1 MRFAVIVAPS
11 DPRSGDA
18 SARRQAL
25 AWLRGKLASFGFAVD
40 IVGGG
45 QDPQAALEGAA
56 ARVSAGDAL
65 LVHLSGRLAG
75 RRSSL
80 ALAFGGGRSVRLS
93 TVSQTFA
100 SRAPAQLGFVAELM
114 HEEDP
119 ADAQLASECLA
130 SVVRALVVPDTGH
143 AALAAV
149 RPVTASVPRLA
160 FTKQA
165 LTGANSEAPPP
176 AVYALLAAMHDC
188 GLPASTGD
196 SSAQCFTF
204 VREGVAPHG
213 VPTDSL
219 LEPKPHLPDSVL
231 VAADAKETEAEAAGD
246 EVPPPDVPI
255 DWKTDV
261 AGWQRALQSCL
272 ARIGTS
278 KAARA
283 RVREISAL
291 SRLLE
296 AARAI
301 EDKPAPVRQ
310 LLLEGCERMQSLAPT
325 HVMAYADAFAL
336 HNREGHTD
344 EALLC
349 AQVLDELGAAD
360 SEHRALIDQ
369 FRSVAPVRARASLDA
384 AAWEHLRA
392 PGSDEVLAAL
402 FAAIERAAIAAKL
415 EELHQIGWSP
425 PMVDRKERLSE
436 TSTASVV
443 RSFQWAS
450 RVLKVR
456 CPDLYAMDDVPGI
469 AGLHAPDPSLALG
482 PAVRSGPSA
491 KDLAFLAGRHLTY
504 YRPEYRLLFYY
515 PTQDDLTTLLFAA
528 AQLAMSTSPS
538 SRASEEVRRLQARLV
553 YHVSG
558 RDRAALNHAVQRLE
572 SRGGRANVAAWMRS
586 VELTAARAGLLLC
599 GDLAAG
605 AALIRSELCRVPDLA
620 DDLRRGDLVAFCAS
634 RAHADL
640 RSRYVARGPD
650 SIAPPS
656 HSLTEPVP

>member
-18 SARRQAL
+18 SARREAL

-45 QDPQAALEGAA
+45 KDPQTALEAAA
-56 ARVSAGDAL
+56 ARVSAGDVL
-65 LVHLSGRLAG
+65 LVHLSGRLSG

-93 TVSQTFA
+93 TASQAFA

-119 ADAQLASECLA
+119 ADAELASECLA
-130 SVVRALVVPDTGH
+130 SVVRALVVPESGH

-149 RPVTASVPRLA
+149 RPLTASVPRLA
-160 FTKQA
+160 FTQQA
-165 LTGANSEAPPP
+165 LSGANSEGPPP

-188 GLPASTGD
+188 GVRATTGD
-196 SSAQCFTF
+196 STAQCFTF
-204 VREGVAPHG
+204 AREGVVPHEEPKDG
-213 VPTDSL
+213 VS
-219 LEPKPHLPDSVL
+219 EAKPHLPESVL
-231 VAADAKETEAEAAGD
+231 VAADAKELEAEGAGD
-246 EVPPPDVPI
+246 ELPPSDVSI
-255 DWKTDV
+255 DWKADV
-261 AGWQRALQSCL
+261 AGWERALQSCMD
-272 ARIGTS
+272 RIAKV

-291 SRLLE
+291 ARLLE
-296 AARAI
+296 AAHAI
-301 EDKPAPVRQ
+301 EDKPATVRQ
-310 LLLEGCERMQSLAPT
+310 LLLRGYETMQSLAPT
-325 HVMAYADAFAL
+325 HASAYVDAFAF
-336 HNREGHTD
+336 HNLAGRTD

-349 AQVLDELGAAD
+349 AQVLEELGAAD

-369 FRSVAPVRARASLDA
+369 FRSVAPVRAGASLDA

-392 PGSDEVLAAL
+392 HGSDEVLAAL

-415 EELHQIGWSP
+415 EELQQIGWSP
-425 PMVDRKERLSE
+425 PVVDRQQRLSE

-456 CPDLYAMDDVPGI
+456 CPDIYAMDDVPGI

-515 PTQDDLTTLLFAA
+515 PTQDDLTMLLFAA

-553 YHVSG
+553 LHVSG

-599 GDLAAG
+599 GDLAAA
-605 AALIRSELCRVPDLA
+605 AALIRSDLCSVPDLA

-634 RAHADL
+634 RAHAHL
-640 RSRYVARGPD
+640 RSRFVAKGPE
-650 SIAPPS
+650 SVAPPS
-656 HSLTEPVP
+656 YSLTEPAL